1 MGFRA
6 IASCSCVALDSD
18 AAAGR
23 IKPRRS
29 RISLRRS
36 RRTNRALNNAA
47 ASSCDT
53 QQLLQ
58 YLCSCCLQAHR
69 ETLHLLQPWLSIEW
83 EEEVRARTQ
92 RLRDDCIAGSTRELG
107 KGFHRCSATE
117 KSQQKAL
124 HRSTRR
130 TPKRSHFKRAR
141 ASTQASIGNSHARL
155 QRRLI
160 RNKLM
165 GERSVI
171 LLSASEPR
179 LETAVAAAAATIT
192 KVATCHAE
200 QTRCGR
206 RRGGGDKPLA
216 VLMGCRPK
224 KALIC
229 STSFPPVERVRL
241 HTRRGGQLQLLRTS
255 VVNSEVQNLSTWRL
269 CSSTVSRR
277 RENM

>member
-1 MGFRA
+1 MLQQAGSSLGARAFRCGGA
-6 IASCSCVALDSD
+6 GVPIAHSTAPLHHHVT
-18 AAAGR
+18 R
-23 IKPRRS
+23 
-29 RISLRRS
+29 
-36 RRTNRALNNAA
+36 
-47 ASSCDT
+47 SSCCST
-53 QQLLQ
+53 LAAVACRPIVKPFTWLQL
-58 YLCSCCLQAHR
+58 
-69 ETLHLLQPWLSIEW
+69 WLSIEW
-83 EEEVRARTQ
+83 EEEARARTQ

-130 TPKRSHFKRAR
+130 TPKRSHFKQAR
-141 ASTQASIGNSHARL
+141 ESTQASIGNSHVRL
-155 QRRLI
+155 QRRLK

-179 LETAVAAAAATIT
+179 PETARSAAAAAAAAAAAR
-192 KVATCHAE
+192 VAAGHAE
-200 QTRCGR
+200 QTGRGR
-206 RRGGGDKPLA
+206 RQGGGDKPLA

-224 KALIC
+224 KALRC

-241 HTRRGGQLQLLRTS
+241 HARRGGQLQHLRTS